1 MVIYTGKDIPKQAVK
16 ITMDKEI
23 KSVFHNEKYIGLILK
38 NQGKG
43 GYELRLYNKT
53 GKVVLSKEFTGD
65 YNHVKLCDDQV
76 IMYDGKTCSIFM
88 KNGVQKFK
96 GRMDNNI
103 TGNIPGWRGEPVY
116 CVECEWNGK
125 IRLVK

>member
-38 NQGKG
+38 NHGKS

-65 YNHVKLCDDQV
+65 YNHVNYV
-76 IMYDGKTCSIFM
+76 M
-88 KNGVQKFK
+88 
-96 GRMDNNI
+96 
-103 TGNIPGWRGEPVY
+103 
-116 CVECEWNGK
+116 
-125 IRLVK
+125 IR

>member
-1 MVIYTGKDIPKQAVK
+1 
-16 ITMDKEI
+16 MDKEI

-38 NQGKG
+38 NQGKS

-76 IMYDGKTCSIFM
+76 IMYDGKTC
-88 KNGVQKFK
+88 K

-103 TGNIPGWRGEPVY
+103 QEIFPVGGVNQY
-116 CVECEWNGK
+116 IVLSANGMEK

>member
-1 MVIYTGKDIPKQAVK
+1 MASGFFMDENTSAAIGDNAMVIYTGKDIPKQAVK

-76 IMYDGKTCSIFM
+76 IMYDGKTCSIFIE
-88 KNGVQKFK
+88 KWGTEVQRQD
-96 GRMDNNI
+96 G
-103 TGNIPGWRGEPVY
+103 
-116 CVECEWNGK
+116 
-125 IRLVK
+125 